1 MPKAWKNLCGGVN
14 FPKNFAISQKRPPCF
29 AHAQPHSPI
38 FAVFFAATI
47 MKRLVSGQSQFFQ
60 YLGGAA

>member
-29 AHAQPHSPI
+29 VHAQPHHNDDKG
-38 FAVFFAATI
+38 FLEYKKGKDRAMTW
-47 MKRLVSGQSQFFQ
+47 VSG
-60 YLGGAA
+60 